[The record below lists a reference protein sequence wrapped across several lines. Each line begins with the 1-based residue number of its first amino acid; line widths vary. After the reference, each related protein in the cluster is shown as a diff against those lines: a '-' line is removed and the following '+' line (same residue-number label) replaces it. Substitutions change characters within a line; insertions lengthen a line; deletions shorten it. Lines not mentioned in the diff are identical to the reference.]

1 MKKLMLLAAM
11 LAMVLAV
18 AIPAIAQVVGENGQ
32 ETDSTG
38 DVSLDTSVES
48 SGNNSSS
55 CVAPL
60 QFGNTGNFQN
70 NQNFIQYSSIA
81 DDIEF
86 SAGDGFSFAP
96 EQAIECTQ
104 SVEQAAAAS
113 GGGK

>member
-1 MKKLMLLAAM
+1 MKKLMLFAAM
-11 LAMVLAV
+11 LALVLAV
-18 AIPAIAQVVGENGQ
+18 AIPAIAQVTGENEQ

-70 NQNFIQYSSIA
+70 NQNFIQYESIA

-96 EQAIECTQ
+96 AQEVTCDQKVQQ
-104 SVEQAAAAS
+104 SAAAS
-113 GGGK
+113 G

>member
-1 MKKLMLLAAM
+1 MKKLMLFAAM

-18 AIPAIAQVVGENGQ
+18 AIPAIAQVTGENGQ

-70 NQNFIQYSSIA
+70 NQSFIQYDSIA

-86 SAGDGFSFAP
+86 SGGDGFSFAP
-96 EQAIECTQ
+96 EQAVECTG

-113 GGGK
+113 N